1 MKKFIATSLAF
12 MMLFASLSE
21 PASAATKKSIFNRP
35 MNLGCSVKY
44 DMPSFSQ
51 ASNSDENMS
60 VFYSS
65 QGKLTLQN
73 PDALTKNS
81 YVSVNV
87 AQPRKERK
95 WWMLWLGK
103 DNVDYGE
110 NRFSLRLSDNKA
122 AWWQRQKKT
131 PDGKKNEGV
140 YVKYALVLTSKDDEK
155 ILETPEVKEGQ
166 KKKEVLDAEKFRK
179 EVEKYYGKDKVA
191 EFKETYINR
200 LLDGIKSD
208 PNLDPYDPFNV
219 AEAGHLDTLQVAL
232 PAMDRN
238 SYYTKKEADEVN
250 KKIREDK
257 SKVLTKLAQKC
268 GDELITEGEVAKLS
282 QINKEQTFRLIVNN
296 NIGEG
301 GEADKLVLLLSNLAA
316 TGQSIEDDSSISFV
330 SYVQSVLPDRFNNP
344 LTEADRSNINRAYEA
359 LQAAKY
365 KPDFFKW
372 LKNLLWKLDIFD
384 WVKDF
389 IWWIK
394 NSSNVPALPVATT
407 DNAVAAK
414 EKQIKELDNKVAEAN
429 KQLDETKNKLEE
441 IEKQSR
447 IDTQNMQKQQE
458 LLNMQQQLYAM
469 KQAQEVQL
477 INAQQQLELQRQK
490 QQQELDETKREQ
502 DVQLD
507 NAQKALL
514 SYQDSLNKE
523 RQELQKA
530 QREFEQERSK
540 GFWGSLFG
548 KKPLSKEQLDLQKQ
562 QQELKLQNEKQQQE
576 LKLQEK
582 KQQQELALMKLQEKK
597 QQQELALMKSQE
609 KKQQQ
614 ELKLQNEKQQ
624 QELKLQQQ
632 KQQQELAL
640 NKTTQELNNAK
651 LKLENQ
657 QQKIANLTAINNIP
671 VAYRPTAPAQL
682 PELPKDFYQLN

>member
-12 MMLFASLSE
+12 GMLLVSLGD
-21 PASAATKKSIFNRP
+21 PTSAATKKSIFNRP

-60 VFYSS
+60 VFYST

-73 PDALTKNS
+73 PEALTKNS

-110 NRFSLRLSDNKA
+110 NRFQLRVSDDKA
-122 AWWQRQKKT
+122 QWWHLFKRAWNRIC
-131 PDGKKNEGV
+131 DNGV

-191 EFKETYINR
+191 EFKETYINK

-219 AEAGHLDTLQVAL
+219 AEAGHLDTLQAAL

-238 SYYTKKEADEVN
+238 SYYTKREADEVN

-257 SKVLTKLAQKC
+257 SKVLAKLAQKC
-268 GDELITEGEVAKLS
+268 GDELITDGEVAKLS
-282 QINKEQTFRLIVNN
+282 PINKEQTFRLIVNN

-316 TGQSIEDDSSISFV
+316 TGQSIEDDSSVNFV

-344 LTEADRSNINRAYEA
+344 LTEADKNNINRAYEA

-365 KPDFFKW
+365 KPGFFKW
-372 LKNLLWKLDIFD
+372 LWNGIKYLTPDPIKDFLWWVYDGITFGAHNEQKQLLKTEEEIDAKQEELKKLEKDVAEATKNLD
-384 WVKDF
+384 
-389 IWWIK
+389 
-394 NSSNVPALPVATT
+394 AT
-407 DNAVAAK
+407 N
-414 EKQIKELDNKVAEAN
+414 KELDEVK
-429 KQLDETKNKLEE
+429 KKLDDRTTDLAQRDALFN
-441 IEKQSR
+441 
-447 IDTQNMQKQQE
+447 
-458 LLNMQQQLYAM
+458 QQQALM
-469 KQAQEVQL
+469 EAQIANQQRLTDMQTQL
-477 INAQQQLELQRQK
+477 A
-490 QQQELDETKREQ
+490 D
-502 DVQLD
+502 
-507 NAQKALL
+507 
-514 SYQDSLNKE
+514 
-523 RQELQKA
+523 A
-530 QREFEQERSK
+530 QRER
-540 GFWGSLFG
+540 
-548 KKPLSKEQLDLQKQ
+548 DV
-562 QQELKLQNEKQQQE
+562 
-576 LKLQEK
+576 
-582 KQQQELALMKLQEKK
+582 A
-597 QQQELALMKSQE
+597 
-609 KKQQQ
+609 
-614 ELKLQNEKQQ
+614 
-624 QELKLQQQ
+624 
-632 KQQQELAL
+632 
-640 NKTTQELNNAK
+640 NNARNAANN
-651 LKLENQ
+651 EATAARRRAVNWM
-657 QQKIANLTAINNIP
+657 IASAALVLAAVGFMAWTA
-671 VAYRPTAPAQL
+671 L
-682 PELPKDFYQLN
+682 H